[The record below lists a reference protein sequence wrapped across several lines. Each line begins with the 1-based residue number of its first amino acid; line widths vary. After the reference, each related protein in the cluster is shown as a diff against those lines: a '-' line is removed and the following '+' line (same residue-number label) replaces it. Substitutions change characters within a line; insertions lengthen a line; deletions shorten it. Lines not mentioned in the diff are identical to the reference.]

1 MAETATEG
9 WASFAIRALKSLG
22 GLAPVV
28 IVSALAVAALWK
40 FQEQSQTNFD
50 NLHARA
56 ESERKSSRED
66 FEVANKALKESY
78 GHVAKLIKGHV
89 DALSASV
96 QLNNEIND
104 RLRNNLED
112 AHRAAI
118 EVALA
123 NARTKQAETEAKA
136 AFEKALEVE
145 TRAETLAEEMKATR
159 AELDAATKRRDD
171 ANIDLVAKSNKLAE
185 LNNVLDMAN
194 RDLEARK
201 ASATAAA
208 RELADLRAS
217 LAELRLE
224 AENNPALAAI
234 AEKATARLTGPV
246 AVLSSFSNAP
256 QDMKTEDFGPLIGL
270 TRDEIVKLV
279 RAQEN
284 YV

>member
-1 MAETATEG
+1 M
-9 WASFAIRALKSLG
+9 
-22 GLAPVV
+22 
-28 IVSALAVAALWK
+28 WK

-136 AFEKALEVE
+136 KAAFEKALEVE

-194 RDLEARK
+194 RNLEARK

-270 TRDEIVKLV
+270 TRDK
-279 RAQEN
+279 
-284 YV
+284 